1 MKKVF
6 LGLLLASQASYS
18 MIAPQY
24 VRARQI
30 DLAVT
35 KMATEYFNFAGKVE
49 QTPISSIK
57 YIGSDIQVGINNTVC
72 TLSIKVKPLAAGMVG
87 VPGYS
92 AELDNN
98 KCGVIR
104 ADLSVAK
111 YGTIKKAIDA
121 AAAKS
126 VSTLEVQ
133 VSKKGIVKLISK

>member
-1 MKKVF
+1 MKKV
-6 LGLLLASQASYS
+6 LLAALLMSQASYS

-35 KMATEYFNFAGKVE
+35 EMATNYLNYAGKIA

-57 YIGSDIQVGINNTVC
+57 YVQGGIEVGINNTIC
-72 TLSIKVKPLAAGMVG
+72 ILEIKTKPLPPGMVG

-92 AELDNN
+92 AILDNN
-98 KCGVIR
+98 KCGVVR
-104 ADLSVAK
+104 ADLKTAA
-111 YGTIKKAIDA
+111 YGKIKIAIDA

-126 VSTLEVQ
+126 KQTVS
-133 VSKKGIVKLISK
+133 VSISKTGQIKLSEK